1 MTTKEDKTPGLS
13 NTAVKNLLRADQAS
27 YNNSISHF
35 EEKST
40 ENAKKSSENVTK
52 ERHALPEEDTEAFFE
67 EDKRSE
73 GTSDEKGPSRTP
85 VPTGDNGAKN
95 PAAKRELSRG
105 EVAKRNANEHSDR
118 VYNRSEIFEA
128 LKRIVPGDI
137 VMDVTDQLWEGLNS
151 QRNAAERTAY
161 IESMIP
167 RVNKM
172 LIVERI
178 TNFDK
183 SDNIIQ

>member
-1 MTTKEDKTPGLS
+1 M
-13 NTAVKNLLRADQAS
+13 
-27 YNNSISHF
+27 
-35 EEKST
+35 
-40 ENAKKSSENVTK
+40 
-52 ERHALPEEDTEAFFE
+52 EAFFP
-67 EDKRSE
+67 EDERSE
-73 GTSDEKGPSRTP
+73 GASSTAAAEGGPSRTP
-85 VPTGDNGAKN
+85 VPTGDSGK
-95 PAAKRELSRG
+95 AAKRVPSRG
-105 EVAKRNANEHSDR
+105 EVAKRNANENSDR